1 MANKLLFFVLMVVI
15 FCIPFIMGDCEE
27 GQININT
34 ASAEDLDKII
44 WVGSVTAENIINS
57 RPFESLDDLTKVSG
71 IGEIKLQDIKEQGL
85 ACVEEEENFDSEEKD
100 EEDNKSVEVVYVKTD
115 SSSSG
120 SEIEKKNPDV
130 ININPKSINTEKDN
144 SKIINSKY
152 ALIGFVLFSIL
163 IILLSIINIRRK
175 DRNEFD

>member
-1 MANKLLFFVLMVVI
+1 MTKKLILLFFAIFFISFVL
-15 FCIPFIMGDCEE
+15 GNCEE
-27 GQININT
+27 GQVDINT

-57 RPFESLDDLTKVSG
+57 RPFEFLDDLTKVSG

-85 ACVEEEENFDSEEKD
+85 ACVEEEKNFGSEEKD
-100 EEDNKSVEVVYVKTD
+100 KEDNKSVEVVYVKTN

-120 SEIEKKNPDV
+120 SEIKEKSPDV

-152 ALIGFVLFSIL
+152 ALIGFILFSIL
-163 IILLSIINIRRK
+163 IVLLSVINIRRK